1 MCNLF
6 AILRKLR
13 ADTGGSISIIA
24 AFVLVGTVGVS
35 ALALEYGHALLQK
48 TENQRAADLA
58 AYGGALVYGST
69 SSSSD
74 ATSAANNIAALN
86 GLSGDATPSLVS
98 SPTGDGNNAVK
109 VTVTSNVPLLLA
121 RVLTTRTTIPVSATA
136 YAEIKS
142 DAPGCVIALSGSGS
156 GVTMDGGTSVTAAN
170 CAVASNQS
178 VHLSGGAALV
188 AQNVDYGGSTPD
200 ISGGATITPPAGDT
214 LHMNHVTTPDPLAP
228 ASGSPG
234 STEVTNATARIA
246 SVSSITSPSARTV
259 PSGTAVIFDYN
270 GKKSTTASSLTT
282 IGCSSSFASPVWTVT
297 CSGAGP
303 FNFGSIS
310 IGGGLS
316 ISITNVSSGAT
327 YNFSGLIDSGTSN
340 GLTFNGG
347 GNATYNM
354 AAGII
359 AQGTAPMSFSA
370 GTFNIGTMTTCSSA
384 PSPSTGYSICVNGGG
399 SLTFGGPSAFTLAG
413 GIYQGASGKPGSPP
427 VALSLGYGSTANT
440 FDIGNST
447 NTAYSLDNANGATL
461 FGDATGNGTVTCGS
475 SSSTFCMSGGIT
487 TSGGTCVAVGAAAEH
502 DIRGSID
509 ASGGLFLG
517 SGIYTIDGYFAL
529 GASSGG
535 DVSNCP
541 TTGTTTG
548 LSALD
553 VTLVIA
559 GASTVTCNG
568 VATSAFCLGAG
579 YSTVDLT
586 APTSS
591 SVLGS
596 STASLAVIGPQ
607 SSTNTA
613 AAAFTTGATNTQIS
627 GAFYFP
633 NGPVTMSGAASLH
646 DTIDASPCL
655 ELVGSQVTLGGGA
668 ADASTCVGL
677 GGGSLGTAV
686 SLVQ

>member
-1 MCNLF
+1 MRNLF

-13 ADTGGSISIIA
+13 ADTGGSISILA
-24 AFVLVGTVGVS
+24 AFVLVGTIGVS
-35 ALALEYGHALLQK
+35 ALALEYGHGLLQK

-86 GLSGDATPSLVS
+86 GLSGDATPSVVS

-121 RVLTTRTTIPVSATA
+121 RVLTTSTTLPVSATT

-188 AQNVDYGGSTPD
+188 AQNVDYGGAAPD
-200 ISGGATITPPAGDT
+200 ISGGAAITPPTGDT

-234 STEVTNATARIA
+234 STEVTNAIARIT
-246 SVSSITSPSARTV
+246 SVSSITSQSVSP
-259 PSGTAVIFDYN
+259 GTGGIDVYFDYG
-270 GKKSTTASSLTT
+270 GKKSTTASSLNSD
-282 IGCSSSFASPVWTVT
+282 GCPTATFNSAAKTWTVSCGST
-297 CSGAGP
+297 VT
-303 FNFGSIS
+303 FGNIS
-310 IGGGLS
+310 LQGGL
-316 ISITNVSSGAT
+316 TVNFTTAGT
-327 YNFSGLIDSGTSN
+327 YNF
-340 GLTFNGG
+340 
-347 GNATYNM
+347 
-354 AAGII
+354 
-359 AQGTAPMSFSA
+359 
-370 GTFNIGTMTTCSSA
+370 A
-384 PSPSTGYSICVNGGG
+384 PSSVVCNSTTGYSICNTGTAL
-399 SLTFGGPSAFTLAG
+399 SFAGPSTFALAG
-413 GIYQGASGKPGSPP
+413 GIYNTGGAS
-427 VALSLGYGSTANT
+427 LSLGSGSTNSYNIGKAG
-440 FDIGNST
+440 DGNSINVGT
-447 NTAYSLDNANGATL
+447 SKIMTFAN
-461 FGDATGNGTVTCGS
+461 ATGNGD
-475 SSSTFCMSGGIT
+475 TFQTAGNI
-487 TSGGTCVAVGAAAEH
+487 TSGGGSCLALPVAAEH
-502 DIRGSID
+502 DINGSID
-509 ASGGLFLG
+509 ASGGLVLG
-517 SGIYTIDGYFAL
+517 SGIYTINGYFAL

-541 TTGTTTG
+541 TSGTTTG

-586 APTSS
+586 APSS
-591 SVLGS
+591 PS

-607 SSTNTA
+607 SSSNTA

-646 DTIDASPCL
+646 DTIDTSPCL

-677 GGGSLGTAV
+677 GGGSLGTTV